1 MAARNSNVVAR
12 ASTGER
18 VLTEAARLFRT
29 KGYSAT
35 TMRELAAALDVNKA
49 TLYHYIGGKEDLL
62 YQLSI
67 ESLERITTDV
77 SRAIALESDPLS
89 RLVSAIKAHI
99 NTMLADRDK
108 HATMLNELRALS
120 GERATDVVEL
130 RDRYESLIRALLQ
143 EGLDR
148 GLIRSDLGSVKYLTL
163 ALLNLLNWTIFWFE
177 PDGELTPADLGEI
190 FASIYLLG
198 VTNDAALVPQPVGE
212 AREENGRRG

>member
-1 MAARNSNVVAR
+1 MATKHDDVAART
-12 ASTGER
+12 STGER
-18 VLTEAARLFRT
+18 VLAEAARLFRT

-62 YQLSI
+62 YKLSI
-67 ESLERITTDV
+67 ESLERIITDV
-77 SRAIALESDPLS
+77 SRAIALQSDPLS

-108 HATMLNELRALS
+108 HATMLNELRALT
-120 GERATDVVEL
+120 GERANDVIEL

-148 GLIRSDLGSVKYLTL
+148 GLIRSDLGSEKYLTL
-163 ALLNLLNWTIFWFE
+163 GLLNLLNWTIFWFE
-177 PDGELTPADLGEI
+177 PEGELTPQEIGEI
-190 FASIYLLG
+190 LASIYLFG
-198 VTNDAALVPQPVGE
+198 VTADAAPASQRVGE
-212 AREENGRRG
+212 AEEVDGRRG

>member
-1 MAARNSNVVAR
+1 VATKHDDVAART
-12 ASTGER
+12 STGER
-18 VLTEAARLFRT
+18 VLAEAARLFRT

-62 YQLSI
+62 YKLSI
-67 ESLERITTDV
+67 ESLERIITDV
-77 SRAIALESDPLS
+77 SRAIALQSDPLS

-108 HATMLNELRALS
+108 HATMLNELRALT
-120 GERATDVVEL
+120 GERANDVIEL

-148 GLIRSDLGSVKYLTL
+148 GLIRSDLGSEKYLTL
-163 ALLNLLNWTIFWFE
+163 GLLNLLNWTIFWFE
-177 PDGELTPADLGEI
+177 PEGELTPQEIGEI
-190 FASIYLLG
+190 LASIYLFG
-198 VTNDAALVPQPVGE
+198 VTADAAPASQRVGE
-212 AREENGRRG
+212 AEEVDGRRG